1 MALKVELKPGERV
14 ILGGCLVTNE
24 GPRTKLRIQGA
35 APILREKDIMT
46 PETATSPARRI
57 YLVVQAMYLSGDT
70 ASHHTEYFALVRDII
85 SAAPST
91 TPLVENINNRI
102 LTGDLYKALREA
114 CSLIAYE
121 QELVEN
127 AKGR

>member
-1 MALKVELKPGERV
+1 MSFY
-14 ILGGCLVTNE
+14 
-24 GPRTKLRIQGA
+24 
-35 APILREKDIMT
+35 
-46 PETATSPARRI
+46 TS
-57 YLVVQAMYLSGDT
+57 LSGLKGAQTDLSVISNNVANVGST
-70 ASHHTEYFALVRDII
+70 GFKKSKAEFGDII

-114 CSLIAYE
+114 RSLIAYE